1 MMEIGNDRFSFRK
14 NISSSIFCLHR
25 ISRSL
30 RSVADNGHCEEMEN
44 AFGWKMVLF
53 YFYFHFVL
61 FGFSVRRST
70 GFPFRNTHQQLDL
83 SMWCGN
89 RSRRVSGEC
98 VLRVRMHSLRSFD
111 WDTVVHRQIRFRTV
125 SWRWRTQRY
134 VQTTALHTTRESG
147 RCFKLTRIFETPL
160 IPIHTATHSI
170 GHRSTVG
177 VRVYSVDFSF
187 WQIQYLLC
195 RGGYVVMLKHRL
207 RCTDHLLSGI
217 SQRCSMLG
225 ARGFYVFYQHEKI
238 HSISSPVFFLL
249 VFIRR
254 HT

>member
-1 MMEIGNDRFSFRK
+1 
-14 NISSSIFCLHR
+14 
-25 ISRSL
+25 
-30 RSVADNGHCEEMEN
+30 
-44 AFGWKMVLF
+44 MVLF

-238 HSISSPVFFLL
+238 HSISSPVFSSSRIYSATHIDDGESGERRRRAKWQMRIDKNFIIIEHNL
-249 VFIRR
+249 VAVINAKRTIGWR
-254 HT
+254 